1 MYGVVN
7 FLNNFND
14 LTFSNTSYS
23 AAINFFKPIEIHD
36 SVDLNSNKIT
46 SDIKINGSGH
56 FIGNLIE
63 MLIMLLI

>member
-46 SDIKINGSGH
+46 SDIKN
-56 FIGNLIE
+56 
-63 MLIMLLI
+63 